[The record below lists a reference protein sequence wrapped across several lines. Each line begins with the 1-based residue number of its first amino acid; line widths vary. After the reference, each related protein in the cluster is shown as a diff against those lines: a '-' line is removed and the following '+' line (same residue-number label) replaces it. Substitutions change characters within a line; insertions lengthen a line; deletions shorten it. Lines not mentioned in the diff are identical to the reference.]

1 MKPGDLQQRLS
12 TLTQKAELVARKFQT
27 AEAAGRKSAE
37 RVGQLERL
45 VAERDAEISALR
57 ERIGYLE
64 ATLAVAGQGE
74 NVAET
79 RRLLQSFVRDIDRCI
94 SDLTASPLPVD
105 TTAKT

>member
-12 TLTQKAELVARKFQT
+12 ALTQKAELVARKYQM
-27 AEAAGRKSAE
+27 AEALSRQNAQRIS
-37 RVGQLERL
+37 QLEQL
-45 VAERDAEISALR
+45 VAERDTEVSALK

-74 NVAET
+74 NVAAT

>member
-1 MKPGDLQQRLS
+1 MKPGELQQRLS
-12 TLTQKAELVARKFQT
+12 ALTHKAELVARKFQA
-27 AEAAGRKSAE
+27 AEALSHKNAQRI
-37 RVGQLERL
+37 RQLEL
-45 VAERDAEISALR
+45 TVEERDAEITALK

-105 TTAKT
+105 THANT

>member
-1 MKPGDLQQRLS
+1 MKPEDLQQRLS
-12 TLTQKAELVARKFQT
+12 ALAQKAELVARKFQT
-27 AEAAGRKSAE
+27 AEAD
-37 RVGQLERL
+37 GQEKALRISRLEQT
-45 VAERDAEISALR
+45 VAERDAEISALK

-74 NVAET
+74 NVADT